1 MIKTALLTLA
11 RLRSAQL
18 DYKIREEG
26 GGRPDWY

>member
-1 MIKTALLTLA
+1 LTV
-11 RLRSAQL
+11 